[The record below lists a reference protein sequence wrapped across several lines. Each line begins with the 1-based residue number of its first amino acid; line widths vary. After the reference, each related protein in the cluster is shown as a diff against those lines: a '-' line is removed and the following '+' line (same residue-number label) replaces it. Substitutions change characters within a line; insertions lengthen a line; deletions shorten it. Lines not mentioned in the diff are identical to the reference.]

1 MCVAALARN
10 FNDLSN
16 TQFYVVFPCFLL
28 SGVLSPL
35 DVLPEWAQALAWLL
49 PRTPVVD
56 LARAELLGVAAAPR
70 APWLLAAWTGLSVLI
85 ASRAMIRRLVK

>member
-16 TQFYVVFPCFLL
+16 TQFYVVFPCFLP
-28 SGVLSPL
+28 SGVLSL
-35 DVLPEWAQALAWLL
+35 DVLPEWTQALAWLL

-85 ASRAMIRRLVK
+85 ASRAMIRRLFK